1 MAVALALKESGGV
14 SVINVGGF
22 HQHPPEKCAR
32 LACGSFLALPGFF
45 LALPGFFLALPGFF
59 LALPCHQHPPGSQCQ
74 PPRPPT

>member
-45 LALPGFFLALPGFF
+45 LALP
-59 LALPCHQHPPGSQCQ
+59 CHQHPPGSQCQ

>member
-22 HQHPPEKCAR
+22 HQHPPEKCAC
-32 LACGSFLALPGFF
+32 LACGSF